1 MKKHLVVL
9 ITIALIMNVCAW
21 TGCGNGTLSASPAQA
36 STSEQAS
43 TPGQESA
50 DAPSTSPVQ
59 DSTSA
64 QASTPG
70 QDSADASTT
79 QPEQRTK
86 PSLIIVEDESGDYR
100 QAAQAR
106 KTASEDT
113 GADKISPIAT
123 ETSADG
129 PTKVPEPGQNTANTQ
144 ETANTGTPAAEK
156 EYTVMVY
163 VVGSNLESRLGAATN
178 DFAEMTSAGLDH
190 DRTNLVVYAGG
201 CKRWVSNIPNTN
213 NSVMDMRGDGSGK
226 VAFTSSTG
234 DGFLIT
240 AQTQEAADMGTNGR
254 PLG

>member
-9 ITIALIMNVCAW
+9 IPIALIMNICTW
-21 TGCGNGTLSASPAQA
+21 TGCGNGISTGKEAAPGQA

-43 TPGQESA
+43 TPGQDSA
-50 DAPSTSPVQ
+50 DAPSTSPEQ
-59 DSTSA
+59 DSTSV
-64 QASTPG
+64 QASTPS

-100 QAAQAR
+100 QAAQVR

-156 EYTVMVY
+156 EYTVWSM
-163 VVGSNLESRLGAATN
+163 SWAPTSRA
-178 DFAEMTSAGLDH
+178 
-190 DRTNLVVYAGG
+190 
-201 CKRWVSNIPNTN
+201 VS
-213 NSVMDMRGDGSGK
+213 V
-226 VAFTSSTG
+226 
-234 DGFLIT
+234 
-240 AQTQEAADMGTNGR
+240 QR
-254 PLG
+254 PTILQK